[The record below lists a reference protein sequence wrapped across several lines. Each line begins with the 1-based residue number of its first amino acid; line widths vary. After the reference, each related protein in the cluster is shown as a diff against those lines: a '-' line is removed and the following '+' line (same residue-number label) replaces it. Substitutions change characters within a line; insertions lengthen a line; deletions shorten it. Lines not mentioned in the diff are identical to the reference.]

1 MQKIHEGVQALTAL
15 RASTNVTSL
24 TGPYFSFE
32 KYRKGLFL
40 LTISGQT
47 NAESLVFAVYEAK
60 DRSGTGAAQLGASV
74 TLAQGSKVTAA
85 QIVCTGVH
93 VGDTVKI
100 KPYTFVSGVLTAGTE
115 LTFTAAAAESLANR
129 QFDQSGADAACATSL
144 AACINNATYGVPGI
158 TASVDTVTVTL
169 TVTDDGEGAMDV
181 TELAAAAAARLV
193 VTDLEQSAWF
203 EVEADELT
211 SGFTHA
217 GARVSSVDA
226 ATEFSCV
233 LLRALPRYAPV
244 GQPVTAYDDSE

>member
-1 MQKIHEGVQALTAL
+1 MHKIHEGVQALTAL

-24 TGPYFSFE
+24 TGPYFSFA

-74 TLAQGSKVTAA
+74 TLSQGSKVTSA
-85 QIVCTGVH
+85 QVVCSGVQ

-169 TVTDDGEGAMDV
+169 TVTEDGEGAMDV
-181 TELAAAAAARLV
+181 TESAVGRLV

-217 GARVSSVDA
+217 GARVSDVDA
-226 ATEFSCV
+226 TTEFGCV

>member
-24 TGPYFSFE
+24 TGPYFSFA

-47 NAESLVFAVYEAK
+47 DGQSLVFAVYEAT
-60 DRSGTGAAQLGASV
+60 DRDGTGAAQLGANV
-74 TLAQGSKVTAA
+74 TLSQGSKVTSA
-85 QIVCTGVH
+85 QVVCASVQ
-93 VGDTVKI
+93 VGDTFKV

-129 QFDQSGADAACATSL
+129 QFDQSGSDAACATSL
-144 AACINNATYGVPGI
+144 AACINDADYGVPGI
-158 TASVDTVTVTL
+158 TASVSTATVTL
-169 TVTDDGEGAMDV
+169 TLDDFGEGAMDV
-181 TELAAAAAARLV
+181 TELAAAVARLV

-226 ATEFSCV
+226 TTEFGCV